1 MLGSEKER
9 FFERRYKMDS
19 EFKVLNETELRDVSG
34 GGILYYIGYAVG
46 YIGGMIFNA
55 PIDYPPAS
63 MGSDTVWGS
72 VFNQN

>member
-1 MLGSEKER
+1 
-9 FFERRYKMDS
+9 MDS
-19 EFKVLNETELRDVSG
+19 EFKVLNETELRDVNG

-63 MGSDTVWGS
+63 MGSNTVWGS